1 MRSENKEHDLL
12 PRKEIS
18 LFYICKMILR
28 TYYSATMKE
37 NIFRSGNLY
46 SLLSLE
52 KNIFFLSNAPFFI
65 LVISFLTI

>member
-12 PRKEIS
+12 PREEIS

-28 TYYSATMKE
+28 TYYSATKE

-52 KNIFFLSNAPFFI
+52 KNIFFLSNTPFFI
-65 LVISFLTI
+65 LVISILTI